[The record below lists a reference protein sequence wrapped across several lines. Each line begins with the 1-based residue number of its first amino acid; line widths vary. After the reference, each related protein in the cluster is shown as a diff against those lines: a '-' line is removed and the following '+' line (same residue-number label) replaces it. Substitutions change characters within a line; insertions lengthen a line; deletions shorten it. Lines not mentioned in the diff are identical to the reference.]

1 MTTHE
6 LQPTAVVTEDMRLPA
21 GSSVIQCILHRSE
34 EGAFMDVRC
43 MTIGGTELD
52 MGNPTHR
59 FMMAV
64 HDRIEEIMAQVA
76 GGPEKVFAL
85 DASEVEERLMA
96 ANEVMNS
103 IPQPGDLL
111 HLSDGTTIA
120 VADESEDPRQVLAD
134 ASAEL
139 GRQEDAQILPFAG
152 HA

>member
-1 MTTHE
+1 MTTPE

-43 MTIGGTELD
+43 MTIGGADLD

-96 ANEVMNS
+96 ANEVMHS
-103 IPQPGDLL
+103 IPQAGDLL

-120 VADESEDPRQVLAD
+120 VADEAD